1 MRTPEV
7 SQQCAGVLNRSHWF
21 VVPDL
26 DGPLTGGTLYNR
38 ELLAALSRAGFP
50 ARALD
55 ITSAR
60 RALTEASPGF
70 FWVDSL
76 YLEVLSELRE
86 LSRRVG
92 LIVHYLPSLLASGGD
107 PAQTHLGPAE
117 SLALGSAQAFL
128 VPSKFMRDAIGGL
141 AGSDRTVLVV
151 EPGRFADGVGAPAE
165 PGSGVEAVLV
175 ANLLP
180 EKGVA
185 RFLAALADEL
195 LEADRLRL
203 SIIGSSE
210 LDVRYAATCR
220 DLVSENPR
228 LRERVVFE
236 GALPPLTVVARMS
249 SKNLFIS
256 ASVMEAYGM
265 ALAEARTVGLP
276 IVAREGGN
284 VGVLVDPRAGG
295 ELARSDAELAKACV
309 RVARDP
315 RAHVLRLERARRA
328 ALGPRPW
335 SEAARE
341 LIAQL
346 DRVES

>member
-1 MRTPEV
+1 MGTPEV
-7 SQQCAGVLNRSHWF
+7 SQQCADVPNRSHWF

-38 ELLAALSRAGFP
+38 ELIAALSRAAFP

-55 ITSAR
+55 LASAR
-60 RALTEASPGF
+60 RAFAEAWPGF
-70 FWVDSL
+70 YWVDSL
-76 YLEVLSELRE
+76 YLELFSELRA
-86 LSRRVG
+86 LTCRVG
-92 LIVHYLPSLLASGGD
+92 LILHYLPSLIASGGD
-107 PAQTHLGPAE
+107 LGQVCLSPSE
-117 SLALGSAQAFL
+117 SLALRSAHAFL
-128 VPSKFMRDAIGGL
+128 APSRFMSDAVARL
-141 AGSDRTVLVV
+141 AGSDRAALVV
-151 EPGRFADGVGAPAE
+151 EPGRFADGVGAPVE
-165 PGSGVEAVLV
+165 PSSGVEAVLV

-195 LEADRLRL
+195 VESDRLRL

-220 DLVSENPR
+220 DLVSEYPR

-236 GALPPLTVVARMS
+236 GALPPRRVVTRMS

-265 ALAEARTVGLP
+265 ALAEARTLGLP
-276 IVAREGGN
+276 IVARDGGN
-284 VGVLVDPRAGG
+284 VSVLVDLRAGG

-315 RAHVLRLERARRA
+315 RAHVLRLERARWG

-335 SEAARE
+335 SDAARE

-346 DRVES
+346 RGLEL